1 MRNFLIISL
10 IASLIIWQ
18 GAVSQTRV
26 KVLIVYYSVQG
37 HTRAMAEAVANGAR
51 SVKGV
56 NVKLLSVKEAQ
67 ISDVLSA
74 VAIIIGSPVYNAN
87 VAPPM
92 QEFINK

>member
-1 MRNFLIISL
+1 
-10 IASLIIWQ
+10 
-18 GAVSQTRV
+18 
-26 KVLIVYYSVQG
+26 
-37 HTRAMAEAVANGAR
+37 MAEAVANGAR